1 MFAPGYQGY
10 RIVAPPHA
18 DAVPP
23 HQVIHRSGR
32 CDDDDA
38 DIEFCY
44 FRRFEQAADTF
55 EDDDASGNDNQ
66 QSFDRGGNQLD
77 LAMSERMPRILR
89 LGGQIQAVQANEACR
104 YVHNTLHRIGQDTDR
119 IGQPES
125 EEFAGH
131 DGDRPADDPTLD
143 PLLERIFVYHTVR
156 TNWVPK
162 KFAIL
167 KHVQRQGKRVPRS
180 Q

>member
-1 MFAPGYQGY
+1 MMPISSFAISAG
-10 RIVAPPHA
+10 
-18 DAVPP
+18 
-23 HQVIHRSGR
+23 
-32 CDDDDA
+32 
-38 DIEFCY
+38 
-44 FRRFEQAADTF
+44 FEQAADTF

-125 EEFAGH
+125 EEFAGMM
-131 DGDRPADDPTLD
+131 ATDPQTIQRWIRCLSASSFIIRY
-143 PLLERIFVYHTVR
+143 ERIECRKSLPF
-156 TNWVPK
+156 
-162 KFAIL
+162 
-167 KHVQRQGKRVPRS
+167 
-180 Q
+180 